1 MSKST
6 YHMELTV
13 SELASGDDPYPD
25 SEDDEVIEEPAYK
38 KRRGLRVRPECMTT
52 LDLSTATITQCLKPF
67 KSQLSSL
74 ANLVEFEDLK
84 PYIPTPAT
92 KKVVDADESS
102 SDESVPGDIDD
113 DLPPNRRRRRAVVN
127 PRVFAYPL
135 TKSQEKV
142 LNQFRQADTLV
153 FSNLPTVNCIMN
165 LIALSTQVSDP
176 FYGQVLF
183 PNVKKVIFSAAMQEK
198 SLVERYSNQ
207 ENQTYSLEH
216 PISFAL
222 DWLVYDFSLCIHS
235 ASSTFRSQ
243 WIHSHIKSD
252 ETDSTDNQRLEKYE
266 RTWRTLNPLSGTV
279 WIDRLPRL
287 RSISYHGVLP
297 GDRPRSSAS
306 MEVYIYFAQH
316 ERPVMQDVDMTLKAI
331 AKPLACHRNDLK
343 TWNSGRLHLV
353 DIEYLGH
360 STAHKFGPRAD
371 PQRAER
377 REETVEILL
386 RHVMSVSKSQGEELE
401 ETAVES
407 CWAMLWN
414 SAQAETHGGFCRTC
428 GDECEE
434 HSCGK

>member
-1 MSKST
+1 
-6 YHMELTV
+6 
-13 SELASGDDPYPD
+13 
-25 SEDDEVIEEPAYK
+25 
-38 KRRGLRVRPECMTT
+38 MTT
-52 LDLSTATITQCLKPF
+52 LDLSTTTITQYLKPF

-74 ANLVEFEDLK
+74 ANLIEFEDLK

-127 PRVFAYPL
+127 PKVFAYPL

-142 LNQFRQADTLV
+142 LGQFRQADTLV
-153 FSNLPTVNCIMN
+153 FSNLPTVDCIMK

-176 FYGQVLF
+176 FYEQVLF
-183 PNVKKVIFSAAMQEK
+183 PNVKKVIFSSAMQEK
-198 SLVERYSNQ
+198 SLVDRYSNQ
-207 ENQTYSLEH
+207 ENQIYSLEH

-222 DWLVYDFSLCIHS
+222 NWLVYDFSLCIHS

-266 RTWRTLNPLSGTV
+266 RTWRTLNPLGGTV

-297 GDRPRSSAS
+297 GDRPQASAS
-306 MEVYIYFAQH
+306 MKLYLYFAQH
-316 ERPVMQDVDMTLKAI
+316 ERPANPFFNTDVNITLRAI
-331 AKPLACHRNDLK
+331 AKFIAGDPNDSQMPKL
-343 TWNSGRLHLV
+343 GRLHLI
-353 DIEYLGH
+353 DIEYLGY
-360 STAHKFGPRAD
+360 TTQHKFGPKSLD
-371 PQRAER
+371 QRAVR
-377 REETVEILL
+377 LANTVETLL
-386 RHVMSVSKSQGEELE
+386 RHIKAVNKSQGAEIVA
-401 ETAVES
+401 TDVEGHR
-407 CWAMLWN
+407 ARLMD
-414 SAQAETHGGFCRTC
+414 SAREGNHGGFCRTY

-434 HSCGK
+434 HTCRK